1 MRRHSALAMMVV
13 LALAGVASAQ
23 DSRPGIAVW
32 VWENGG
38 SYGQDAEDFAALGVG
53 LQQMLMN
60 EFAENSALRMVDR
73 SQLKTLMDEQDLGA
87 SGRMDEST
95 AARIGKIVGA
105 RYFIMG
111 SFIDWYGDMQLV
123 ARIVNTETSELVTVS
138 RARGEREELFSLVVE
153 LAQGITEDLSLP
165 ALPRQVQQER
175 QGRAERIPH
184 EAVRL
189 YTKALLYADRGDND
203 RAIELFN
210 RITQD
215 FPQYTEA
222 GEALEQLRSGT

>member
-1 MRRHSALAMMVV
+1 MAL
-13 LALAGVASAQ
+13 LAVAGSVSAQ
-23 DSRPGIAVW
+23 DSRPGVAVW

-60 EFAENSALRMVDR
+60 EFVENSGLRVVDR

-87 SGRMDEST
+87 SGRIDQST
-95 AARIGKIVGA
+95 AASIGKLVGA
-105 RYFIMG
+105 KYFVMG

-138 RARGEREELFSLVVE
+138 RARGEREELFSLVVQ

-165 ALPRQVQQER
+165 ALPRQVQQQREE
-175 QGRAERIPH
+175 RAERIPH
-184 EAVRL
+184 EAVKL

-203 RAIELFN
+203 RAIELFSQ
-210 RITQD
+210 ITRD

-222 GEALEQLRSGT
+222 GQALEQLRAGS

>member
-1 MRRHSALAMMVV
+1 MHRRSALALMTL
-13 LALAGVASAQ
+13 LAVAGGVSAQ
-23 DSRPGIAVW
+23 ESRPGIAVW

-60 EFAENSALRMVDR
+60 EFAQNGGLRIVDR

-87 SGRMDEST
+87 SGRIDEST

-123 ARIVNTETSELVTVS
+123 ARVVNTETSELVTVS
-138 RARGEREELFSLVVE
+138 RARGERDELFSLVVE
-153 LAQGITEDLSLP
+153 LAKGITDDLSLP
-165 ALPRQVQQER
+165 ALPRQVQQGREE
-175 QGRAERIPH
+175 RAERIPH

-189 YTKALLYADRGDND
+189 YTKALLYADRGDSD
-203 RAIELFN
+203 RAIELFSQ
-210 RITQD
+210 ITKD

-222 GEALEQLRSGT
+222 GEALKQLRSGS